1 MARRAVERALVV
13 PRLRALLLL
22 VSRLLPLVLRAVTR
36 RLRPVVR
43 LLTRLLLLAR
53 LLPVTRRLRVALLLM
68 TVQARLLL
76 SRT

>member
-1 MARRAVERALVV
+1 MERALVV